1 MTTRADELRAL
12 VEDAWNA
19 TAALEDAA
27 VDRGE
32 AFRMVLEAALRENG
46 GGAWQ
51 AAGETGDTGA
61 SPASSCDTAEARTS
75 ALAAALAIKHEQ
87 VADLFDVRSTE
98 PALTTFAAR
107 QLARDCRLGMRE
119 ITLLICVARN
129 AVGLS
134 TGTWLL
140 RDLAGAYDRLDLKD
154 FEAALESMEEIFV
167 RGVAGDE
174 DRGIT
179 LRSLGVEAARE
190 IAQRM
195 LA

>member
-32 AFRMVLEAALRENG
+32 AFRMVLEAALRDNG
-46 GGAWQ
+46 GGAQQ
-51 AAGETGDTGA
+51 AAGETGGAGA

-107 QLARDCRLGMRE
+107 QLARDCRPGMRE

-140 RDLAGAYDRLDLKD
+140 RDLAGTYDRLDLKD

>member
-19 TAALEDAA
+19 TAALEDAP
-27 VDRGE
+27 VDRGD
-32 AFRMVLEAALRENG
+32 AFRMVLEAALRDNG
-46 GGAWQ
+46 GGERR
-51 AAGETGDTGA
+51 AAGETEDA
-61 SPASSCDTAEARTS
+61 ESSLASSCDTAEARTG
-75 ALAAALAIKHEQ
+75 ALAAALAIKREQ
-87 VADLFDVRSTE
+87 VVDLFDVRSTE
-98 PALTTFAAR
+98 PTLTAFATR
-107 QLARDCRLGMRE
+107 RLARDCRSATRE

-140 RDLAGAYDRLDLKD
+140 RDLAGTYDRLDLKD
-154 FEAALESMEEIFV
+154 FEATLGSMEEIFV
-167 RGVAGDE
+167 RGEAGAD

-179 LRSLGVEAARE
+179 LRSLGVEAAHE

>member
-19 TAALEDAA
+19 TAALEDAPA
-27 VDRGE
+27 DRSG
-32 AFRMVLEAALRENG
+32 AFRMVLEAALRDNG
-46 GGAWQ
+46 GGAWR
-51 AAGETGDTGA
+51 AAGETGDAESSLA
-61 SPASSCDTAEARTS
+61 SGCDTAEGRTS
-75 ALAAALAIKHEQ
+75 ALAAAFAIKREQ
-87 VADLFDVRSTE
+87 VADLFDVRSAE
-98 PALTTFAAR
+98 PTLTAFATQR
-107 QLARDCRLGMRE
+107 LARDCRPATRE

-140 RDLAGAYDRLDLKD
+140 RDLAGTYDRLDLKD
-154 FEAALESMEEIFV
+154 FEATLEAMEEIFV
-167 RGVAGDE
+167 HGEAGAD

-179 LRSLGVEAARE
+179 LRSLGFEAARE